1 MRKFL
6 KTSEHDLYR
15 LMLNPEKRLR
25 SGKKKKHASQE
36 KTSGCK
42 NFELELDKTGSQIAG

>member
-1 MRKFL
+1 MKMFFEDFGELFL
-6 KTSEHDLYR
+6 HTEVQILERMYGS
-15 LMLNPEKRLR
+15 EKR
-25 SGKKKKHASQE
+25 HASQE